1 MNPAAAPVIKPGAVL
16 PPARQVL
23 SGRPAR
29 WRQAGVPHGSAG
41 AEGAAAAVAAEAG
54 VDRLV
59 TCRTGAGATALAA
72 RVTGLGAGLT
82 ACLGVSRGAD
92 WAARDFWKA
101 VSLSARSS
109 AHCIDPRNDVRA
121 TPTPLCQSVRRQRV
135 REATPPVARPLLRSS
150 AIHRC

>member
-1 MNPAAAPVIKPGAVL
+1 MNPAAAPVINPAAAL
-16 PPARQVL
+16 PPSPPVWAG
-23 SGRPAR
+23 SPAR
-29 WRQAGVPHGSAG
+29 WRQAGVPPGSAG

-101 VSLSARSS
+101 LSLSARSS
-109 AHCIDPRNDVRA
+109 AHCIDPRNDVGA
-121 TPTPLCQSVRRQRV
+121 TPRLFCQSVRAERV